1 MDRHVGAAGRRQR
14 AAALPGLRREAFR
27 VPAGPAGALAT
38 TLCGRQAISISVRGA
53 AAPDFARLAG
63 ELSSLGE
70 VGYNEYVLRFRT
82 GPYEIVLFPDGRALV
97 NGTTD
102 EGVARSL

>member
-1 MDRHVGAAGRRQR
+1 LV
-14 AAALPGLRREAFR
+14 
-27 VPAGPAGALAT
+27 
-38 TLCGRQAISISVRGA
+38 
-53 AAPDFARLAG
+53 RLAG

-70 VGYNEYVLRFRT
+70 VGYNEYMLRFRT